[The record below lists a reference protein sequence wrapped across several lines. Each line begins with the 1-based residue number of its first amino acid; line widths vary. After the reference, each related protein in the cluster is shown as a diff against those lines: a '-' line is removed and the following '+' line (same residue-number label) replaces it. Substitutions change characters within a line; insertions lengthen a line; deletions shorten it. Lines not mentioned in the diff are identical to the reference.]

1 MQKLV
6 IFGIDG
12 GSWDL
17 INTLIDENKMPNL
30 KKMIENGVSG
40 NLQSTIPPITG
51 PAWASFATGKKP
63 ENHGIYDFVTH
74 DEKKSRLMTSKN
86 IKGKTF
92 YEILSHEGLRSV
104 LIGLPLSYPPKKIN
118 GIILADTFSPK
129 KFAYPQ
135 SANKYLGEYQWALN
149 SNLEGT
155 QLINEL
161 ISFTNN
167 HTKVA
172 KKIFKNEQWDL
183 FFILFPASDAISHK
197 YYGDMLSRSKIGIEA
212 IKIFQKIDES
222 IGWFL
227 KQSINDI
234 TFFLLSDHGFQ
245 ECNRNFF
252 INSYLR
258 NMNLLEVKLITKDR
272 IKEVGELGK
281 NIEQK
286 EIFINKNLYIIF
298 KINWIRKL
306 AWNMK
311 LILNKIMKGKFQIKT
326 GYIPDPEKSKLYMP
340 TLSSYCLN
348 INDSKNK
355 LINKIIKLLK
365 NLKDPDNG
373 KKIFAE
379 VFYVNLNNF
388 ERIYFDPIPG
398 YYINTGITD
407 EIFSTSKNN
416 IHKRDGIF
424 IAYGEDVKKGKK
436 INDGN
441 IYDLTPTILKM
452 FNIEIP
458 PDIDGRFITGIFSK
472 DLTDRKISI
481 KEIKLRKEK
490 SEIRKEIIKL
500 KNI

>member
-12 GSWDL
+12 GCWDL
-17 INTLIDENKMPNL
+17 INSLIDENKLPNL
-30 KKMIENGVSG
+30 KKMIGNGVSG

-86 IKGKTF
+86 IRGETF
-92 YEILSHEGLRSV
+92 YEILSHEGFRSV

-118 GIILADTFSPK
+118 GIILADVFSPK

-135 SANKYLGEYQWALN
+135 SANKYLEEYQWAPN
-149 SNLEGT
+149 TRLEGA

-161 ISFTNN
+161 ISFTNSQM
-167 HTKVA
+167 KVA

-197 YYGDMLSRSKIGIEA
+197 HYGDMVRRSKIGIEA

-227 KQSINDI
+227 KHSINDI

-245 ECNRNFF
+245 ECTRTFF
-252 INSYLR
+252 INSYLK
-258 NMNLLEVKLITKDR
+258 NKNLLDVKLITKDR
-272 IKEVGELGK
+272 IKEVGELRK

-286 EIFINKNLYIIF
+286 EVFINKNLYIIF
-298 KINWIRKL
+298 KINWIRKF
-306 AWNMK
+306 AWNIK
-311 LILNKIMKGKFQIKT
+311 LIINKIMMGRFQIKT

-348 INDSKNK
+348 INDSNEK
-355 LINKIIKLLK
+355 LINKIITLLK
-365 NLKDPDNG
+365 TLRDPTNE
-373 KKIFAE
+373 KKIFAD
-379 VFYVNLNNF
+379 VFYVNLNNL
-388 ERIYFDPIPG
+388 ERIYFDPTLG
-398 YYINTGITD
+398 YNINTGITD
-407 EIFSTSKNN
+407 EIFTTVKNN
-416 IHKRDGIF
+416 MHKRTGIF
-424 IAYGEDVKKGKK
+424 IAYGEGVKSGKK
-436 INDGN
+436 INDNN

-458 PDIDGRFITGIFSK
+458 LDIDGRFITDIFSK
-472 DLTDRKISI
+472 DLTDRKMST
-481 KEIKLRKEK
+481 KELKLRKDK
-490 SEIRKEIIKL
+490 REIRKEIMKL
-500 KNI
+500 KKI